1 MNCPLIFRAAF
12 IAAACLCSTTTW
24 AASPNDV
31 ARADALF
38 QEARQLMRA
47 NRYDQACPKLEESQ
61 RLDPAPGTRL
71 NLADCLEHAG
81 LTASA
86 YREFVAVALASERR
100 GENERAAIARA
111 RATQLESKLPRLS
124 LEVPSASRVAGLV
137 LRQNSSLV
145 PESAWG
151 TAWPVDPG
159 VVVVEASAPDRV
171 SFRRELTVV
180 SDGTT
185 RQVTIPELLP
195 LGTARPAATAA
206 TATAPA
212 AAQHDSPTSSGV
224 WLERSGVGVSAL
236 GAVGVTLGAV
246 LGVRAVNLY
255 HRSKDQ
261 GCDADDVCTP
271 DALETRRD
279 AVRAGNQATVSF
291 IVGGA
296 LLATGAGLYIWGS
309 NVRAE
314 ERGVLT
320 ARVAPLGT
328 SGAFATLGTRF

>member
-1 MNCPLIFRAAF
+1 
-12 IAAACLCSTTTW
+12 
-24 AASPNDV
+24 
-31 ARADALF
+31 LF

-100 GENERAAIARA
+100 GENERAAIARS
-111 RATQLESKLPRLS
+111 RASQLESKLPRLS
-124 LEVPSASRVAGLV
+124 LEVPPASRVAGLV

-171 SFRRELTVV
+171 PFRRELTVI

-195 LGTARPAATAA
+195 LAGSPPTAQAAPPPRRDAG
-206 TATAPA
+206 
-212 AAQHDSPTSSGV
+212 DSSGV
-224 WLERSGVGVSAL
+224 WLERSGVGVAAL
-236 GAVGVTLGAV
+236 GAVGVTLGAIF
-246 LGVRAVNLY
+246 GVRAVNLY
-255 HRSKDQ
+255 HQSQDR

-271 DALETRRD
+271 AALETRQD
-279 AVRAGNQATVSF
+279 AVRTGNKATVSF

-309 NVRAE
+309 SVRADQ
-314 ERGVLT
+314 RATLT
-320 ARVAPLGT
+320 ARVAPLGS
-328 SGAFATLGTRF
+328 SGAFATLGASF